1 MAHYNIAV
9 RVVYN
14 RVSNNHS
21 MAVAHHN
28 THHIAVF
35 GIAVADNHHSL
46 DDIVAVRDD
55 SHLHIRRLVVHSIV
69 VLVVLVVHFDSDI
82 RLYALVRLDIPCLVV
97 AVVASKKNSFGVA
110 MVAVVFQCVMAL
122 AIRPSNRDVVH
133 CPNPNIFRDNLL
145 HEI

>member
-21 MAVAHHN
+21 MAVVHHN

-55 SHLHIRRLVVHSIV
+55 IHLHIRRLVVHSIV

-97 AVVASKKNSFGVA
+97 VVVVVVADVA
-110 MVAVVFQCVMAL
+110 MVAVVFQCAEAL
-122 AIRPSNRDVVH
+122 AIRQSNRDVVH
-133 CPNPNIFRDNLL
+133 CPNPNIFRDN
-145 HEI
+145 